1 MNERKNN
8 NIEEDLF
15 RKFLREKQG
24 YDETL
29 ITRALHLLTDRSIHA
44 SVAAVSRRT
53 ESVALRSCHLGVLRK
68 LHGAGQKNLHNEL
81 LSRVCWRV
89 LLAASMRKL
98 DNGVKRRIQKT
109 R

>member
-1 MNERKNN
+1 MATVDQKGQKTQQRMVRLFREQLGYAYLGDWSDREGNR

-44 SVAAVSRRT
+44 SVAAVSGRT
-53 ESVALRSCHLGVLRK
+53 ESVALRSCDVGVLRK
-68 LHGAGQKNLHNEL
+68 LHEAG
-81 LSRVCWRV
+81 
-89 LLAASMRKL
+89 
-98 DNGVKRRIQKT
+98 
-109 R
+109 